1 MGVLRENL
9 YHNCQSLRI
18 DFMTSILLFSS
29 ELNIIEHKE
38 LHWATYVLG
47 LILVHFA
54 DFYFSC
60 AIVYI

>member
-1 MGVLRENL
+1 
-9 YHNCQSLRI
+9 
-18 DFMTSILLFSS
+18 MTSILLLSI

-38 LHWATYVLG
+38 LHLATSVLG

-60 AIVYI
+60 AIVYM